1 MTSKKITIASVLL
14 LLMAFSS
21 EGQRRPRITGLFTDM
36 RYSAETGDL
45 VGTEVWIVY
54 GAGGYY
60 ATVQIAEGEPRAPQV
75 VPVEVSGSNV
85 RFTVREK
92 WIDQD
97 GKPAPDT
104 TMVFDGTV
112 TSRGFTGTANSRFNL
127 KRGNSYWQ

>member
-1 MTSKKITIASVLL
+1 MISKTFKVVSALL
-14 LLMAFSS
+14 LLVAFSS
-21 EGQRRPRITGLFTDM
+21 EAQRKPRVTGLFTDM
-36 RYSAETGDL
+36 RYSEESGDL

-54 GAGGYY
+54 GPGGYY
-60 ATVQIAEGEPRAPQV
+60 ATVQIAEGSPGVPQV

-85 RFTVREK
+85 RFAVRQE

-104 TMVFDGTV
+104 TIVFDGTV
-112 TSRGFTGTANSRFNL
+112 TSRGFSGTSNPRFNL